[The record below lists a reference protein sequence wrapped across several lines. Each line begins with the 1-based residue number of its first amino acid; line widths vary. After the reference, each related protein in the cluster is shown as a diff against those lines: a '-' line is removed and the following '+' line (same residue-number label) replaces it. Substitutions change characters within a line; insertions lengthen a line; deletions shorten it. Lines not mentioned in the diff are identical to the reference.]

1 MDMVEIFLKSPHKS
15 RLWLSFHSQNWSLHN
30 FSLVCEK
37 LSPCQNGGTCVTLR
51 SGLGYKCICPKIL
64 DGIYKGL
71 PSHIGANCEQQLII
85 KTSKRP
91 QESEDLKTQCKS
103 YFTGEPIPGLDDT
116 IKMKFQINAATEYL
130 WKNEHLTYK

>member
-1 MDMVEIFLKSPHKS
+1 M
-15 RLWLSFHSQNWSLHN
+15 HN

-37 LSPCQNGGTCVTLR
+37 LDPCQNGGTCVTLR
-51 SGLGYKCICPKIL
+51 SELGYKCICPEIL
-64 DGIYKGL
+64 IGRYKV

-91 QESEDLKTQCKS
+91 QEYEDLKTQCSS
-103 YFTGEPIPGLDDT
+103 YFTGEPLPGLDDK
-116 IKMKFQINAATEYL
+116 IKRKFQINAATVYL